1 MCCAFPHTANEV
13 PLLQTQGTIFMA
25 NLPTATA
32 ITLMCLLRLR
42 ANTCSR
48 SCRLVA
54 GTPGIQMNGQ
64 AVCWG
69 RNMNGELGA
78 DIVSDDSVVPL
89 EVAGFPTFQSIS
101 AGTVHTC
108 AIANTSALCWG

>member
-1 MCCAFPHTANEV
+1 MFKILSAGGWHT
-13 PLLQTQGTIFMA
+13 
-25 NLPTATA
+25 
-32 ITLMCLLRLR
+32 C
-42 ANTCSR
+42 
-48 SCRLVA
+48 
-54 GTPGIQMNGQ
+54 GIQMNGQ

-69 RNMNGELGA
+69 RNMDGELGA